1 MISIPEPLSILDKHC
16 RGVARIYGK
25 GVLTGARRAPEKF
38 FVATPTNYSV
48 ILRHFLYVHYVH

>member
-1 MISIPEPLSILDKHC
+1 MEGPATSVVTYFVVD

-25 GVLTGARRAPEKF
+25 GVLTGARRAPEKI
-38 FVATPTNYSV
+38 FVATPTNNSV